1 MSALQQQ
8 KLQVVLYL
16 RVESK
21 LCTDKKEVGGMN
33 ESELS

>member
-21 LCTDKKEVGGMN
+21 WSMNKKEVGGMDV
-33 ESELS
+33 